1 MEYLPLKQ
9 KYFKVNEE
17 VANIYE
23 LLTKFKE
30 NISKIKDIEVNEAI
44 TLLNYILNL
53 HGIFETNYNI
63 STKFICIIRHNPN
76 LKNGPK
82 LYNVSVSER
91 GEYIKENKK

>member
-1 MEYLPLKQ
+1 MEYLSLKQ

-44 TLLNYILNL
+44 QNFN
-53 HGIFETNYNI
+53 N
-63 STKFICIIRHNPN
+63 
-76 LKNGPK
+76 
-82 LYNVSVSER
+82 
-91 GEYIKENKK
+91 IKENYFGKFMGLKRFLFQFLEK

>member
-44 TLLNYILNL
+44 QNFN
-53 HGIFETNYNI
+53 N
-63 STKFICIIRHNPN
+63 
-76 LKNGPK
+76 
-82 LYNVSVSER
+82 
-91 GEYIKENKK
+91 IKENYFGKFMGLKRFLFQFLEK

>member
-44 TLLNYILNL
+44 QNFNNIYENY
-53 HGIFETNYNI
+53 YD
-63 STKFICIIRHNPN
+63 KFMG
-76 LKNGPK
+76 LKRFLFQFLEK
-82 LYNVSVSER
+82 
-91 GEYIKENKK
+91 